1 MLSRN
6 SLDFERS
13 RQWPA
18 QVQADLHQKI
28 FFVAHPRG
36 GDSRS
41 LRIRRQLK
49 YRSISVRPISWDI
62 LRRRQVIAVTLLA
75 SNAVRETRS
84 RVLSNM
90 ELSSV
95 GRSVIGADS
104 APSSQNGG
112 NALASTAVKSK
123 LGRRGLQL
131 LSWLAPVVL
140 VVIWEWLAQ
149 AGWLS
154 PQVLPAPSKVIR
166 TAFKLATTGTLL
178 NDLGVSLLRAAAG
191 FAIGTAVGGGLG
203 ILVGFSKIAEAAI
216 DRSVQMIRAIP
227 FLAALPLVIVWLGV
241 GETQKIFLVA
251 LGVTFPM
258 YINTVLGIRQVD
270 PKLLE
275 LGRVQGLS
283 SIQLIHRI
291 ILPGALPSILTGVR
305 YALATA
311 WLALVVAETI
321 GAQSGIGFLAMDAR
335 EFLRTDVIVLTIVIY
350 ALIGVAADGIARFLE
365 RRFLAWHPNY
375 GAAR

>member
-1 MLSRN
+1 
-6 SLDFERS
+6 
-13 RQWPA
+13 
-18 QVQADLHQKI
+18 
-28 FFVAHPRG
+28 
-36 GDSRS
+36 
-41 LRIRRQLK
+41 
-49 YRSISVRPISWDI
+49 
-62 LRRRQVIAVTLLA
+62 
-75 SNAVRETRS
+75 
-84 RVLSNM
+84 LSNI
-90 ELSSV
+90 ELSDI
-95 GRSVIGADS
+95 GRTIGADEE
-104 APSSQNGG
+104 PSSQNGD
-112 NALASTAVKSK
+112 NARALASTGIK
-123 LGRRGLQL
+123 LGSRGLLL
-131 LSWLAPVVL
+131 LSWLAPVALLIV
-140 VVIWEWLAQ
+140 WEWLAQ

-178 NDLGVSLLRAAAG
+178 NDLGVSLLRASAG
-191 FAIGTAVGGGLG
+191 FAIGTTVGAALG
-203 ILVGFSKIAEAAI
+203 TLVGFSRIAEAAI
-216 DRSVQMIRAIP
+216 DRSVQMIRAVP
-227 FLAALPLVIVWLGV
+227 FLAVLPLVIVWLGV

-251 LGVTFPM
+251 LGVTFPI

-275 LGRVQGLS
+275 LGHVQGLS
-283 SIQLIHRI
+283 SIQLIRRI

-335 EFLRTDVIVLTIVIY
+335 EFLRTDVIILTIVIY

-365 RRFLAWHPNY
+365 RRLLAWHPNY

>member
-1 MLSRN
+1 M
-6 SLDFERS
+6 
-13 RQWPA
+13 
-18 QVQADLHQKI
+18 
-28 FFVAHPRG
+28 
-36 GDSRS
+36 
-41 LRIRRQLK
+41 
-49 YRSISVRPISWDI
+49 
-62 LRRRQVIAVTLLA
+62 
-75 SNAVRETRS
+75 SNI
-84 RVLSNM
+84 
-90 ELSSV
+90 ELSDIN
-95 GRSVIGADS
+95 RTAIGADS
-104 APSSQNGG
+104 GLSSQRGE
-112 NALASTAVKSK
+112 NAQAAATTRR
-123 LGRRGLQL
+123 LGARGLQL
-131 LSWLAPVVL
+131 LSWLAPVAL
-140 VVIWEWLAQ
+140 VVTWEWLAQ

-166 TAFKLATTGTLL
+166 TAFKLATAGTLL

-191 FAIGTAVGGGLG
+191 FAIGAAAGAALG
-203 ILVGFSKIAEAAI
+203 TLVGFSRVAEAAI
-216 DRSVQMIRAIP
+216 DRSVQMIRAVP
-227 FLAALPLVIVWLGV
+227 FLAVLPLVIVWLGV
-241 GETQKIFLVA
+241 GETQKIFLVT
-251 LGVTFPM
+251 LGVTFPI

-283 SIQLIHRI
+283 SIQLIRRI

-350 ALIGVAADGIARFLE
+350 ALVGVAADGIARFLE
-365 RRFLAWHPNY
+365 RRLLAWHPNY

>member
-1 MLSRN
+1 
-6 SLDFERS
+6 
-13 RQWPA
+13 
-18 QVQADLHQKI
+18 
-28 FFVAHPRG
+28 
-36 GDSRS
+36 
-41 LRIRRQLK
+41 
-49 YRSISVRPISWDI
+49 
-62 LRRRQVIAVTLLA
+62 
-75 SNAVRETRS
+75 
-84 RVLSNM
+84 LSNI
-90 ELSSV
+90 ELSQID
-95 GRSVIGADS
+95 RTVIGADGGL
-104 APSSQNGG
+104 PSQSGDTS
-112 NALASTAVKSK
+112 LASANR
-123 LGRRGLQL
+123 LGARGLQL
-131 LSWLAPVVL
+131 LSWLAPVLL
-140 VVIWEWLAQ
+140 VIVWEWLAQ

-191 FAIGTAVGGGLG
+191 FTIGAAVGAGLG
-203 ILVGFSKIAEAAI
+203 ILVGFSRIAEAAI

-241 GETQKIFLVA
+241 GEAEKIFLVA
-251 LGVTFPM
+251 LGVTFPI

-275 LGRVQGLS
+275 LGRVQGLGA
-283 SIQLIHRI
+283 IQLIRRI

-335 EFLRTDVIVLTIVIY
+335 EFLRTDVIVLTIMIY

-365 RRFLAWHPNY
+365 RRLLAWHPNY